1 MSKFTKG
8 PWKFNGNEIVA
19 ESDTKTGIGGFMKY
33 EDSCLAAAAPDMYE
47 ALISLL
53 ADDWLLEL
61 KQTHKLV
68 RAFELA
74 QDALARASCEE
85 E

>member
-19 ESDTKTGIGGFMKY
+19 ESDTKTGIGVFMKY

-47 ALISLL
+47 ALNALL

-61 KQTHKLV
+61 KQTPKLV

-74 QDALARASCEE
+74 EAALVKARGEA
-85 E
+85 

>member
-47 ALISLL
+47 ALNALL

-61 KQTHKLV
+61 KQTPKLV

-74 QDALARASCEE
+74 EAALVKARGEA
-85 E
+85 